1 MRSHLLLGRGVA
13 VRMAGA
19 PVRDSMGA
27 GRMTCMGD
35 THTVTDCLVCKIFAG
50 EVPGEVVHVTE
61 RTVAFRDINAQ
72 APTHVLVVPREHYP
86 NAAALAAGDPQA
98 TAELVTTAAAVAAAE
113 GHEDYRLVFN
123 TGEGVGQSVFHAH
136 VHLLAGRAMTWPPG

>member
-1 MRSHLLLGRGVA
+1 VGEN
-13 VRMAGA
+13 
-19 PVRDSMGA
+19 P
-27 GRMTCMGD
+27 TGD
-35 THTVTDCLVCKIFAG
+35 TDASASADCLFCKIVAG
-50 EVPGEVVHVTE
+50 DIPGDVVHVTE

-86 NAAALAAGDPQA
+86 NAAALAAGDPEA
-98 TAELVTTAAAVAAAE
+98 TAELISTAAAVAAAE
-113 GHEDYRLVFN
+113 GHDDYRLVFN